1 MSEHLIVSGFRYFF
15 RVLNEDDSV
24 AGETVADNLITG
36 DGMEFLMRSP
46 FGDVSP
52 IGNFYCGLWRG
63 NVIPSKG
70 LKATDIPS
78 NLQEFV
84 GYSESSRP
92 EWQRQYDGNGTLDNS
107 DQARIAEFSFT
118 ADANLHGAFL
128 VSDPGKGQG
137 SGLLLSCVRFPTPR
151 PVTAGQKGQLIAGI
165 TYVSAN
171 VI

>member
-1 MSEHLIVSGFRYFF
+1 MSEHLIVSGFRYCF
-15 RVLNEDDSV
+15 RLLNEDDSV
-24 AGETVADNLITG
+24 ADETIANNLIPS
-36 DGMEFLMRSP
+36 DGMEFLMRAP

-84 GYSESSRP
+84 GYSETTRP
-92 EWQRQYDGNGTLDNS
+92 EWQREYDGNGTSDNS

-118 ADANLHGAFL
+118 ADANLYGAFL
-128 VSDPGKGQG
+128 VSSPTKGQG
-137 SGLLLSCVRFPTPR
+137 SGLLLSCVRFPSPR

>member
-1 MSEHLIVSGFRYFF
+1 MSEHLIVSGFRYCF
-15 RVLNEDDSV
+15 RLLNEDESV
-24 AGETVADNLITG
+24 ASEIIADNLIPS
-36 DGMEFLMRSP
+36 DGMEFLMRAP

-63 NVIPSKG
+63 NVIPTKA

-84 GYSESSRP
+84 GYSETTRP
-92 EWQRQYDGNGTLDNS
+92 EWQREYDGNGTLDNS

-118 ADANLHGAFL
+118 ADASLYGAFL
-128 VSDPGKGQG
+128 VSSPTKGQG
-137 SGLLLSCVRFPTPR
+137 SGLLLSCVRFPSPR

>member
-1 MSEHLIVSGFRYFF
+1 MSEHLIVSGFRYCF
-15 RVLNEDDSV
+15 RLLNEDDSV
-24 AGETVADNLITG
+24 ASEIIADNLIPS
-36 DGMEFLMRSP
+36 DGMEFLMRAP

-63 NVIPSKG
+63 NVIPTKA

-84 GYSESSRP
+84 GYSEAARP
-92 EWQRQYDGNGTLDNS
+92 EWQREYDGNGTLDNS

-118 ADANLHGAFL
+118 ADANLYGAFL
-128 VSDPGKGQG
+128 VSSPTKGQG
-137 SGLLLSCVRFPTPR
+137 SGLLLSCVRFPSPR